1 MYVRASEYQFARTNE
16 TVVFSSYYNFTVDA
30 AINYHS
36 SRKPGRASVTATTGR
51 LEHPC
56 PSLYDHAICLNTRYR
71 T

>member
-1 MYVRASEYQFARTNE
+1 MYVRASEYQFAKTNE

-51 LEHPC
+51 L
-56 PSLYDHAICLNTRYR
+56 
-71 T
+71 